1 MGRLN
6 KAIERIQ
13 SRDIDYNVRSR
24 GGVTKMES
32 ESQVDEGTDLFDV
45 ELPITHLDQKH
56 LAARRIVTAET
67 DPSVRTAYKM
77 LRTRILQTMRTNE
90 WNSLAIT
97 SAGQG
102 DGKTLTAINLA
113 ISLAGDVNHHVCL
126 VDLVMKRSSVAKYL
140 GIEPEKG
147 ISNCLKNESTL
158 ENIIVKPDIER
169 LYIVPNVT
177 VEDQTSE
184 LLASPEMRHTASQLT
199 QNPSRIIVYD
209 MPPILAADDML
220 AFSPY
225 VDAILVVVAEGIT
238 PRTDAMKV
246 RELLADMNV
255 IGTLLNR
262 SDEKTAAYY

>member
-1 MGRLN
+1 
-6 KAIERIQ
+6 
-13 SRDIDYNVRSR
+13 
-24 GGVTKMES
+24 MES
-32 ESQVDEGTDLFDV
+32 ESQVDQGTDLFNL
-45 ELPITHLDQKH
+45 ETPITHLDQDH

-77 LRTRILQTMRTNE
+77 LRTRILQTMRTNG

-126 VDLVMKRSSVAKYL
+126 VDLDMKRSSVAKYL
-140 GIEPEKG
+140 GIEAEKG
-147 ISNCLKNESTL
+147 ISDCLKNESTL
-158 ENIIVKPDIER
+158 KNIIVKPDIER
-169 LYIVPNVT
+169 LYIAPNVT

-184 LLASPEMRHTASQLT
+184 LLASPEMRHTASELI
-199 QNPSRIIVYD
+199 QNPNRIIVYD
-209 MPPILAADDML
+209 MPPVLAADDML